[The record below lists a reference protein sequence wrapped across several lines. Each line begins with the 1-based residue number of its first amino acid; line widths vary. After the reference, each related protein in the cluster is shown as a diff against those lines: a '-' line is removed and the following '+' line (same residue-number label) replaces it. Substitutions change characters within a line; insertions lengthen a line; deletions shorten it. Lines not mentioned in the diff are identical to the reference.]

1 MIGRI
6 LRSADFERVLGT
18 PIRARSAHFAVHYL
32 ASVPSR
38 AAKPGV
44 ESPAAVGA
52 GTSAKAAQGP
62 DSTRSAGPSQAEL
75 STGVSAACPPV
86 VDESPPAGIWV
97 GYVVPKRHAR
107 RAVTRTLL
115 KRQIRHAVDVQ
126 AGPSPA
132 AGLSPG
138 LWVVRL
144 RSPFDRKIYPSAHS
158 EALRDAAAAE
168 LRAVMA
174 DAARRVAR

>member
-1 MIGRI
+1 M
-6 LRSADFERVLGT
+6 
-18 PIRARSAHFAVHYL
+18 
-32 ASVPSR
+32 
-38 AAKPGV
+38 
-44 ESPAAVGA
+44 
-52 GTSAKAAQGP
+52 
-62 DSTRSAGPSQAEL
+62 
-75 STGVSAACPPV
+75 
-86 VDESPPAGIWV
+86 DESPPAGVWV

-115 KRQIRHAVDVQ
+115 KRQIRRAVDVQ
-126 AGPSPA
+126 AGPLPG

-144 RSPFDRKIYPSAHS
+144 RSPFDRKIYPSASS

-168 LRAVMA
+168 LQAVMA